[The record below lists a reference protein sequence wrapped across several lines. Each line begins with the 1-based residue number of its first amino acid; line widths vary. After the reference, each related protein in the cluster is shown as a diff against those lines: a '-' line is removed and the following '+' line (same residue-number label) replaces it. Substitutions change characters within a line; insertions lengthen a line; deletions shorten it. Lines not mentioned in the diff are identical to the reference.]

1 MFADDEDKQKFPEMM
16 REINRVRRRVQEYR
30 ELLVDYGLRDW
41 QVVHSEN
48 NKEQTSLQVQQPSP
62 SLLPEQITARAGL
75 TDAAGR
81 GVVRQPFELFHRLV
95 QQGMMLVFYTLF
107 LSIPGI
113 LASPVYFLARW
124 YAERQVRHNPTL
136 SQSCKFV
143 EWRNDQWRPKP
154 RTIQEM
160 AVDVCVSQAVKAVAG
175 SSVKLEGKD
184 VLATYK
190 VLTWMWGGPIIIV
203 LYSCAAA
210 YLSGETAI
218 GVMTMMLLPFLG
230 QQAMFAAVPFI
241 LPACA
246 CQT

>member
-1 MFADDEDKQKFPEMM
+1 M
-16 REINRVRRRVQEYR
+16 
-30 ELLVDYGLRDW
+30 G
-41 QVVHSEN
+41 
-48 NKEQTSLQVQQPSP
+48 
-62 SLLPEQITARAGL
+62 
-75 TDAAGR
+75 
-81 GVVRQPFELFHRLV
+81 QPFELFHRLV
-95 QQGMMLVFYTLF
+95 QQVVMLVFYTLF

-124 YAERQVRHNPTL
+124 YAERQVSQKNPYSL
-136 SQSCKFV
+136 PNPPSCSSGEV
-143 EWRNDQWRPKP
+143 VHHRMADGEPKP
-154 RTIQEM
+154 RVLRETV
-160 AVDVCVSQAVKAVAG
+160 VDRVRVSQAVKAVAG

-190 VLTWMWGGPIIIV
+190 VLTWMWGGPMMLL

-230 QQAMFAAVPFI
+230 QQAMFAAVPAI

-246 CQT
+246 S